1 MTGRAFS
8 DERRAAILSL
18 LERASSVQVASLAE
32 TLGVS
37 TVTVRSDLD
46 ALERDGK
53 LRRTHGGAVSLS
65 KTITVSIQDRR
76 VNVNADAKR
85 AIARVAAGLVG
96 DGDSIIVDSGTTAL
110 EFVRCLAPR
119 SGVTVVTADFTIA
132 DFIDRSLPGVE
143 VVLLGGSLRKGH
155 RYLYGPLTL
164 RSLEILHADRAFLC
178 PTSFVPGVGFMTN
191 YAQMAEVKA
200 AMLHGARERV
210 VLMDSSKVGAPGLV
224 RFATSDE
231 PGCVVTE
238 ADPNGILA
246 AELADTNV
254 RLVVAGVEVA
264 SSGVVAAGS
273 EAAVAGQAPSKARE
287 SGGDQ

>member
-1 MTGRAFS
+1 MSARAFA

-18 LERASSVQVASLAE
+18 LDRTSSVQVAELSR

-37 TVTVRSDLD
+37 TVTVRADLD

-76 VNVNADAKR
+76 VNVNVEAKR
-85 AIARVAAGLVG
+85 SIAREAARLVS
-96 DGDSIIVDSGTTAL
+96 DGESIIVDSGTTAL

-132 DFIDRSLPGVE
+132 DFIDRSLPAVD

-155 RYLYGPLTL
+155 RYLYGPLAL
-164 RSLEILHADRAFLC
+164 RSLEMLHAERAFLC
-178 PTSFVPGVGFMTN
+178 PTSFVPGRGFMTN

-200 AMLHGARERV
+200 AFLGCADERV
-210 VLMDSSKVGAPGLV
+210 VLMDSSKVRAPGLV
-224 RFATSDE
+224 RFAGVEDVDL
-231 PGCVVTE
+231 VVCE
-238 ADPNGILA
+238 ADPTGEIA
-246 AELADTNV
+246 AELEDMRAK
-254 RLVVAGVEVA
+254 LVMATKE
-264 SSGVVAAGS
+264 
-273 EAAVAGQAPSKARE
+273 EARP
-287 SGGDQ
+287 